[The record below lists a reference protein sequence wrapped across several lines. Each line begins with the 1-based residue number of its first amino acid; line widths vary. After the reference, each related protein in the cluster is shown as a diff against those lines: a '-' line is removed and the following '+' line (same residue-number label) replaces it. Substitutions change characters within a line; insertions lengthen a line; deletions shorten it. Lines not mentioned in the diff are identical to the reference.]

1 MRRAEPAPWAGP
13 LHWAEVDPERPAW
26 IFEPAIRDPRRT
38 PRARPATSE
47 PGTAT
52 VVTYGTLARWAI
64 QGSRFLR
71 GLGLEVGDGIV
82 VLAPNHP
89 WSPAVHW
96 AAQLAGLYYTPI
108 SVQFQQAEVQHIL
121 ADCDAR
127 VLVLHHSQA
136 EKAVDAPQSVT
147 LDIDRW
153 PELIAGEPELLLP
166 DAAEGA
172 EMLYSSGTTGR
183 PKGVRAARPGAPL
196 NTVSPLF
203 ERRVALHGIG
213 RDTVYL
219 STAPLYHSAPLRYNN
234 MVQRCGGTSVV
245 MERFDAAASLGL
257 IEQHRITHSQ
267 WVPTMFVRL
276 LKLPEAV
283 RRAPDLSSH
292 RFAIHAAAP
301 CPEHVKRRM
310 LEWWG
315 PILYEY
321 YSGTEGNG
329 QTAIGPD
336 EWLRHPGSVGRP
348 ILGEVHILDD
358 DGRELPPGREGRVFF
373 SGGPRFEYYKDPE
386 KTAAAYDS
394 RGWSTLGDIGYLDE
408 DGYLYLTD
416 RQAHMI
422 ISGGV
427 NIYPREVEDV
437 LVSHPAVQDAAVF
450 GIPNE
455 EFGEEVKAAVELVPG
470 APPVTAAE
478 LIAWCRERLAHLK
491 CPRSVDFHAS
501 LPRHQTGKLY
511 KDVLKRAYR

>member
-1 MRRAEPAPWAGP
+1 MRPAEPVRWAGP
-13 LHWAEVDPERPAW
+13 LHWAEVDPDRPAW
-26 IFEPAIRDPRRT
+26 IFEPHSRDPART
-38 PRARPATSE
+38 AAE
-47 PGTAT
+47 PTA
-52 VVTYGTLARWAI
+52 VSYATLARWAV

-71 GLGLEVGDGIV
+71 SLGLGVGDGIA
-82 VLAPNHP
+82 VLSPSHP

-108 SVQFQQAEVQHIL
+108 SVQFQRAEVQHIL
-121 ADCDAR
+121 SDCDAR
-127 VLVLHHSQA
+127 VLVLHGSQA
-136 EKAVDAPQSVT
+136 EKAAGAPQPVH
-147 LDIDRW
+147 LDIERW
-153 PELIAGEPELLLP
+153 PELIAGEPEVLLP

-183 PKGVRAARPGAPL
+183 PKGVRAANPGAPL
-196 NTVSPLF
+196 GTVSKLF
-203 ERRVALHGIG
+203 ERRVALHEIG

-234 MVQRCGGTSVV
+234 MVQRCGGTCVI
-245 MERFDAAASLGL
+245 MERFDAETSLRL
-257 IEQHRITHSQ
+257 IERHRVTHSQ

-276 LKLPEAV
+276 LRLPEAV

-301 CPEHVKRRM
+301 CPVTVKRQM
-310 LEWWG
+310 LDWWG

-348 ILGEVHILDD
+348 ILGEVHIVDR
-358 DGRELPPGREGRVFF
+358 DGRELPPGHEGRVFF

-386 KTAAAYDS
+386 KTTAAYDS
-394 RGWSTLGDIGYLDE
+394 RGWSTLGDIGYLDHE
-408 DGYLYLTD
+408 GYLYLTD
-416 RQAHMI
+416 REAHMI

-470 APPVTAAE
+470 APPVTEAE

-491 CPRSVDFHAS
+491 CPRSVDFHDR